1 MSPVTKGLSEP
12 PRLGGGLCR
21 KNEEGDFD
29 AQGSGRPG
37 GAPWCCCCRRI
48 SELSGLWSKP
58 RNTYRFEREFQV
70 CDPIT
75 SFCLADF
82 NLQPSNCPAWV
93 HSFSYTGLFLD
104 TFFWQINS
112 TGVGGFWV
120 FLRFCLSFL
129 QNLAWV
135 FHNLAWVYQNFVLFL
150 LNPENKEFFNVI
162 KLVMYRIY

>member
-58 RNTYRFEREFQV
+58 RNTYKFEREFQV

-75 SFCLADF
+75 YFCLADDF
-82 NLQPSNCPAWV
+82 NLQPSNCPVLCAWV
-93 HSFSYTGLFLD
+93 HSFSYTGLFWTL
-104 TFFWQINS
+104 FWQINS

-120 FLRFCLSFL
+120 FLRFCLRFFSTFSLSFC
-129 QNLAWV
+129 QFSWIFQA
-135 FHNLAWVYQNFVLFL
+135 FV
-150 LNPENKEFFNVI
+150 
-162 KLVMYRIY
+162 